1 MNLLSEIV
9 DGLSKEEVRFY
20 KIFAHRQESS
30 EIRKDIRLFDFIRKK
45 GDQND
50 DKIVKQLYGDTD
62 KNAYYRLKNRLV
74 DDLNSALVLQHQ
86 NDEEWLQV
94 TRLLQV
100 VRIYLAKNQHEVG
113 LYFLKKAEQKAR
125 KIENHEMLDIIYG
138 EFIQL
143 SHTMLVINP
152 EEYIALR
159 KENSEA
165 LVRLRRMD
173 DMLAVVSYRLKITQN
188 FGSKENSLLEMLEQI
203 TDQFMDDP
211 AMKQSSRL
219 RFKLYSLVS
228 QLLLQRKDYHS
239 LEVYLLQTWKS
250 FSEEKLFTKNTHDTK
265 LQMLTY
271 IVNTLFKNNKVKES
285 LAYAEQLHDAMEEYN
300 RALFDKYEIFYY
312 NALVN
317 NYSAFDIPE
326 AIRLLHEMQKLENVK
341 KLPFYELFIYLN
353 LATSYFDLNNY
364 NQAIKNLNKTYL
376 MSSYAKADVALKF
389 KIAVAE
395 LIIRYELKD
404 YDFWKYRFDQIYR
417 EFKTEIEKGEYELE
431 LSLLQLIAKSTEL
444 PNGIANK
451 SMRTEADELLALLVK
466 HTDEDEVIRYSRWLN
481 DKINV
486 K

>member
-1 MNLLSEIV
+1 MDLLSQIV

-20 KIFAHRQESS
+20 KIFAHRQESN
-30 EIRKDIRLFDFIRKK
+30 ELRKDIRLFDFIRKK
-45 GDQND
+45 GDQSE
-50 DKIVKQLYGDTD
+50 DKIVKQLYGTSD

-94 TRLLQV
+94 MRLLQV
-100 VRIYLAKNQHEVG
+100 VRVYLTKNQHEIA
-113 LYFLKKAEQKAR
+113 LYFLKKAEQKAK
-125 KIENHEMLDIIYG
+125 KIENHEMLDVIYG

-143 SHTMLVINP
+143 SHTLLVINP

-165 LVRLRRMD
+165 LARLRQMD

-188 FGSKENSLLEMLEQI
+188 FGSKENSLLEMLGQI

-211 AMKQSSRL
+211 AMIKSSRL

-228 QLLLQRKDYHS
+228 QLLLQRKDYQS
-239 LEVYLLQTWKS
+239 LEVYLLETWKM

-285 LAYAEQLHDAMEEYN
+285 LKYAERLHDAMEEFN
-300 RALFDKYEIFYY
+300 GALFDKYEIFYY

-317 NYSAFDIPE
+317 NYSTFDIPE
-326 AIRLLHEMQKLENVK
+326 AIRLLHEMQKLENIK

-353 LATSYFDLNNY
+353 LATSYFDIKNY

-376 MSSYAKADVALKF
+376 MNSYAKADNALKF

-404 YDFWKYRFDQIYR
+404 FDFWKYRYDQIFR
-417 EFKTEIEKGEYELE
+417 EFKLELEKGDYELE
-431 LSLLQLIAKSTEL
+431 LTLLKLIARSTEL
-444 PNGIANK
+444 PNGICDRSIRNE
-451 SMRTEADELLALLVK
+451 TEALLALLIE
-466 HTDEDEVIRYSRWLN
+466 HTDEDEIIRYSRWLN
-481 DKINV
+481 EKLNA
-486 K
+486 

>member
-1 MNLLSEIV
+1 
-9 DGLSKEEVRFY
+9 
-20 KIFAHRQESS
+20 
-30 EIRKDIRLFDFIRKK
+30 
-45 GDQND
+45 
-50 DKIVKQLYGDTD
+50 
-62 KNAYYRLKNRLV
+62 
-74 DDLNSALVLQHQ
+74 
-86 NDEEWLQV
+86 
-94 TRLLQV
+94 
-100 VRIYLAKNQHEVG
+100 
-113 LYFLKKAEQKAR
+113 
-125 KIENHEMLDIIYG
+125 
-138 EFIQL
+138 
-143 SHTMLVINP
+143 
-152 EEYIALR
+152 
-159 KENSEA
+159 
-165 LVRLRRMD
+165 
-173 DMLAVVSYRLKITQN
+173 LKITQN
-188 FGSKENSLLEMLEQI
+188 FGSKENSLLEMLKQI
-203 TDQFMDDP
+203 TDQFIDDP

-271 IVNTLFKNNKVKES
+271 IVNTLFKNSKVKES

-300 RALFDKYEIFYY
+300 HALFDKYEIFYY

-317 NYSAFDIPE
+317 NYSTFDIPE

-353 LATSYFDLNNY
+353 LATSYFDVNNY